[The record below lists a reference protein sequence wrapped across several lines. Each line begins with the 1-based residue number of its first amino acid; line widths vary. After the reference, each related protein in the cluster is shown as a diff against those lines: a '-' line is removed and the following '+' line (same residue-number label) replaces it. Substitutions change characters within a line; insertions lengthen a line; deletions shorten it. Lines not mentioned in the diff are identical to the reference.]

1 MGMKTEKDR
10 KPELFEA
17 NPIDPVLAA
26 IGLDEK
32 SDRKSS
38 STEDG
43 KNGGPARKKKAGF
56 YLSLDV
62 LDRFTRKFH
71 EMKLAGITIENKSA
85 FVEAAIIYA
94 LDDVDREEGSKFLE
108 KFF

>member
-1 MGMKTEKDR
+1 MKTEKDR
-10 KPELFEA
+10 KPEFFEA

-26 IGLDEK
+26 IGLDERGAK
-32 SDRKSS
+32 KSS
-38 STEDG
+38 SVEDG
-43 KNGGPARKKKAGF
+43 KNGGHAKKKKAGF

-71 EMKLAGITIENKSA
+71 EMKLDGITIENKSA

-94 LDDVDREEGSKFLE
+94 LDNVDKEEGSEFLE
-108 KFF
+108 KFFK

>member
-1 MGMKTEKDR
+1 MKTEKDR
-10 KPELFEA
+10 KPEFFEA

-32 SDRKSS
+32 KISS
-38 STEDG
+38 AEDG
-43 KNGGPARKKKAGF
+43 KNGGHARKKKAGF

-71 EMKLAGITIENKSA
+71 EMKLAGLTIENKSA
-85 FVEAAIIYA
+85 FVEAAIVYA
-94 LDDVDREEGSKFLE
+94 LDDVDKEEGSKFLE
-108 KFF
+108 KFFK